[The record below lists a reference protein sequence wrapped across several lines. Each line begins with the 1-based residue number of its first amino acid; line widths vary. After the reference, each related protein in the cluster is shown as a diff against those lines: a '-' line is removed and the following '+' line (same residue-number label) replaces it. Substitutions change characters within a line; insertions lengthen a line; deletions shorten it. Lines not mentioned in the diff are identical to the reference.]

1 MREAYKYIFCRR
13 TLKYLFFIV
22 LSLVAVRVIYLL
34 VRNNVSPEKLG
45 VKIKESGSVIS
56 TPRVNDNL
64 ATISIST
71 AIQNESEKDRTVIV
85 KVDLTDGYYV
95 EKTIELPPLSE
106 RNVEL
111 TTDIYEPRFS
121 AADSLNPYEAKISVL
136 FKKKVLSQE
145 TDTFYIYRMTKIDE

>member
-1 MREAYKYIFCRR
+1 M
-13 TLKYLFFIV
+13 
-22 LSLVAVRVIYLL
+22 
-34 VRNNVSPEKLG
+34 SPEIVG
-45 VKIKESGSVIS
+45 IQIKEASSIIS

-64 ATISIST
+64 ATIAIATS
-71 AIQNESEKDRTVIV
+71 IQNESEKSRTVVV

>member
-22 LSLVAVRVIYLL
+22 LLLVAVRVVYLW
-34 VRNNVSPEKLG
+34 VRNKVSPEIVGIQINKASS
-45 VKIKESGSVIS
+45 IIS
-56 TPRVNDNL
+56 TPRVNNNL
-64 ATISIST
+64 ATVSIAT
-71 AIQNESEKDRTVIV
+71 VIQNESEKARTVVV

-95 EKTIELPPLSE
+95 EKTLELPPSSE

-121 AADSLNPYEAKISVL
+121 TPDSLNPYEAQISVL
-136 FKKKVLSQE
+136 LKKKVLSQE
-145 TDTFYIYRMTKIDE
+145 TDTFYIYRIPQIEE

>member
-1 MREAYKYIFCRR
+1 MRDAYKYIFCRR

-22 LSLVAVRVIYLL
+22 LSLVAVRVVYLW
-34 VRNNVSPEKLG
+34 VRNNMSPEIVG
-45 VKIKESGSVIS
+45 IQIKEASSIIT

-64 ATISIST
+64 ATIAIAT
-71 AIQNESEKDRTVIV
+71 AIKNESEKDRTVIV

-95 EKTIELPPLSE
+95 EKTIEVPSNIE

-111 TTDIYEPRFS
+111 TTDIYEPKFS

>member
-1 MREAYKYIFCRR
+1 MRDAYKYIFCRR
-13 TLKYLFFIV
+13 TLKYLCFIV
-22 LSLVAVRVIYLL
+22 LSLVAVRVIYLW
-34 VRNNVSPEKLG
+34 VRNNVSPDIVG
-45 VKIKESGSVIS
+45 IQIKETSSIIS

-64 ATISIST
+64 ATIAIATS
-71 AIQNESEKDRTVIV
+71 IQNESEKDRTVVV

-95 EKTIELPPLSE
+95 EKTIELPSNAE

-121 AADSLNPYEAKISVL
+121 SADSLNPYVAKISVL

-145 TDTFYIYRMTKIDE
+145 TDTFYIYRMNKIDE